1 MKKKTVSLI
10 LLTALLLSLFAIAPS
25 AESGATHIS
34 AEINKN
40 GQYVQIS
47 GGFSQADV
55 QAYKDLNLSLFAVLP
70 GEKPGD
76 TPPLDKNV
84 KARSSI
90 SLQTSLPDNRASAF
104 VLAYENDAGSYTA
117 VTNFAYIVNPDITA
131 PNTYDQPEAKS
142 KKGLRIS
149 LFADAQLLGA
159 SHAVITVP
167 LNEYI
172 LSTAGNSVTYRYGG
186 QAYYFDKN
194 KTALLDH
201 TVKTYSEAGIRV
213 YIQLV
218 LTGRAENQPEY
229 LYFDGAG
236 AGADYYAI
244 NTYSKQACDALYAFV
259 SFLTEKY
266 TSAERTGFCGSFI
279 LGSEVNSNRY
289 RNYAAQM
296 SLSEY
301 TGVYAK
307 ALRIVDAAARSV
319 YSNARVYVSVA
330 NNFTK
335 PSFDGNADPMLD
347 FSALD
352 FLSHLSDDI
361 NNGGNIPWRVSV
373 DPYNIDRNKA
383 DFKGAE
389 GSEYSY
395 DAKYVTMDNINI
407 LTSLLSQPA
416 YLYDGQRRPVI
427 IGEISYPAGSNSSEE
442 QRAQAAAYCL
452 AYYKAE
458 ANEQIEAIIYGE
470 QVDDAS
476 DPSNCGLYTRRQGT
490 ENTAAEQKSIYRVF
504 RYIDTDYSAVI
515 TEPYLS
521 YYGLISWGEA
531 VSGYNQ
537 AQTVKRRIISG
548 SAITETPSGA
558 SDLTRMTDFNGTE
571 LTFYPSENAHLITTE
586 NDKEA
591 QSRYG
596 SEYSLTAELYTAP
609 APEYRGVSSYR
620 EFDITGAEYA
630 VLDMKLD
637 STSGKAGISDV
648 MLRFTADTENGGEA
662 VYEGI
667 AAVTLGQYYRL
678 YFDVS
683 EYLSAANK
691 IKRVSVWV
699 KPHRDAE
706 NGDYK
711 LLINGVSFTG
721 MKGGSSS
728 AGSVAKTV
736 VIVIIIVVVLAAAA
750 YGIMYLRAYINY
762 KNKKK
767 KIEEK
772 RKKHKVK

>member
-1 MKKKTVSLI
+1 MKKKIISWLVITVI
-10 LLTALLLSLFAIAPS
+10 ALSLFTVYPA
-25 AESGATHIS
+25 AEDNVTHIT
-34 AEINKN
+34 AEISKN
-40 GQYVQIS
+40 GQYVQIT
-47 GGFSQADV
+47 GTFSDADV
-55 QAYKDLNLSLFAVLP
+55 QAYKDTDLMLFAVAP
-70 GEKPGD
+70 GEKPGE
-76 TPPLDKNV
+76 TFPVERNI
-84 KARSSI
+84 KARKNISI
-90 SLQTSLPDNRASAF
+90 QTSLTDGCSGF
-104 VLAYENDAGSYTA
+104 VLAYANDEGAFPT
-117 VTNFAYIVNPDITA
+117 VTNYAYITNPDVTA
-131 PNTYDQPEAKS
+131 KNTYEQPAAKS
-142 KKGLRIS
+142 KKGLKIS

-172 LSTAGNSVTYRYGG
+172 LQTKLMSVTSSYNGH
-186 QAYYFDKN
+186 AYYFDKN
-194 KTALLDH
+194 KTVLLDH
-201 TVKTYSEAGIRV
+201 MIKTYSEAGIRV
-213 YIQLV
+213 YLQLV
-218 LTGRAENQPEY
+218 LTKRAENQPEY
-229 LYFDGAG
+229 LYFDDVSDDAE
-236 AGADYYAI
+236 YYAI
-244 NTYSKQACDALYAFV
+244 NTYSKQACDDLAAFV
-259 SFLTEKY
+259 SYLTDKY
-266 TSAERTGFCGSFI
+266 TSSDGPGFCGSFI

-289 RNYAAQM
+289 KNYAGPM
-296 SLSEY
+296 SLTEY
-301 TGVYAK
+301 TDVYAK
-307 ALRIVDAAARSV
+307 ALRIVDTAARSV

-347 FSALD
+347 FSVLD
-352 FLSHLSDDI
+352 FLSHLADNI
-361 NNGGNIPWRVSV
+361 NNGGDIPWRVSV
-373 DPYNIDRNKA
+373 DPYNINRSKA

-407 LTSLLSQPA
+407 LTSLLSQPN
-416 YLYDGQRRPVI
+416 YLYNGQRRPVI

-442 QRAQAAAYCL
+442 QKAQAAAYCL

-458 ANEQIEAIIYGE
+458 ANEQIEAIIYGCHT
-470 QVDDAS
+470 DSAS
-476 DPSNCGLYTRRQGT
+476 DKSSSGLYTKEQGT
-490 ENTAAEQKSIYRVF
+490 EDTASEQKSIYRVF

-548 SAITETPSGA
+548 SATTELPDGA
-558 SDLTRMTDFNGTE
+558 GTAMTRMTEFNTSE
-571 LTFYPSENAHLITTE
+571 LSFYPSENAHLITTV

-591 QSRYG
+591 QSKYG

-609 APEYRGVSSYR
+609 SPEYRGVSSLSDY
-620 EFDITGAEYA
+620 DITRAEYA

-637 STSGKAGISDV
+637 DPAGKSGIADV
-648 MLRFTADTENGGEA
+648 MLRFTGETEDGGEA

-683 EYLSAANK
+683 EYRGVCGK
-691 IKRVSVWV
+691 IGRVSVWV

-706 NGDYK
+706 NGEYD
-711 LLINGVSFTG
+711 LLINGISFTG
-721 MKGGSSS
+721 TSGGKSN
-728 AGSVAKTV
+728 GSVAKTV
-736 VIVIIIVVVLAAAA
+736 IIVVIVVIVLAAAA

-772 RKKHKVK
+772 RKKAKAK